1 MYFKKLELVGFKS
14 FLDKTTLNFEPGIT
28 AIVGPNGCGKC
39 LSAFSKVCLSDGS
52 RVKIKDLVDL
62 AIKNASKIEKIE
74 DGLVAYCD
82 LSQISVLSLNPQ
94 NLKIESKPIYAFIKR
109 RAPKYLLEIKTKSG
123 KTVVTTHYHPFF
135 SIKDGQIVDL
145 KAEQLKIGVRIAV
158 PRILAP
164 IRTNSKFDLF
174 QILKKFSYKD
184 RMYVPYS
191 QELSDFLSSIKTNY
205 ATYADMSNTLKINQL
220 AVKSALD
227 GQAMNITHFV
237 KILENAGIPEI
248 PEFVKLLKSRSSG
261 EITLPREMDT
271 SIARFLGYII
281 SEGRSTKENQ
291 VWFVNE
297 DKEIVEDFIRSA
309 RIGFGVEA
317 RAFNY
322 KKNAQD
328 VLIFSHALCKFLEKA
343 FDFKI
348 SSLSKDKVV
357 PTQIFNSEQSIITE
371 FLSALFEGDAYV
383 CVDKQGK
390 KKRETVYFE
399 YSTASRA
406 LACGI
411 SSLLLRLGV
420 QSVIREK
427 KKSAT
432 NTKEKN
438 KKLYYSVYIYGLENV
453 KRLTHLLNF
462 VGRKSEKLEQI
473 KNLNYKTNL
482 NLDLIPEVN
491 QTFKTLVKL
500 SGIKVKRFKKI
511 SPKLVSY
518 YENRCLPTRQG
529 LLEALSIVAEHSSL
543 TGLAK
548 TIYDYLKSLA
558 NSDIYW
564 DEIVSIKKMYSEK
577 WVYDLSILDTHN
589 FIAEDI
595 IVHNSNVFDAI
606 RWVLGEQS
614 IKALR
619 GSEMQDVI
627 FNGTDSKEPL
637 SMAEVSLSFDN
648 GKRFFNLDHN
658 EVVITRR
665 IFRSGESEYLLN
677 KTLVRLKD
685 ILDLFM
691 GTGIGA
697 ENYSLVEQGKI
708 DLVLSSRPEDRRLIF
723 DEAAGITKY
732 KVQKKEALRKLEETE
747 QNLLRINDI
756 IAEVKRQIGS
766 LERQANKARRYK
778 EIFEVLKQKEIS
790 LAILEEN
797 ELIAQK
803 DNIISQLNEL
813 GAAEG
818 RLLNIIQEHES
829 KLSTH
834 RTDLKAMEDNIMVLK
849 NRILNLDNLVLANE
863 ERINFNQEKTAELD
877 ENQKYLKAQMEQ
889 TKNRLVLDEEKLNNL
904 KIEHGNITKNIE
916 EKKLLNKE
924 KETQLSNL
932 SSSIKASLENIAK
945 TKRNILELVTKLT
958 QAKNQ
963 NTDLTAKQQVYL
975 ARKKRLEIENSK
987 VAEEKAQVKNNLDEL
1002 VIELKGLERA
1012 FQDLTIKI
1020 NNTKYE
1026 QGQENLSLNNINL
1039 DISNLE
1045 KEKLSLQSHKEF
1057 LERLKTK
1064 YEDISESMNAV
1075 VYLDKPPLDKVTGL
1089 VVRIKDYF
1097 PITPADKQVL
1107 ESARFKLSGEAKPI
1121 DLDAQKI
1128 IQKLEKIEENLTVLG
1143 NTKKASL
1150 ARIEELNKTIH
1161 NLEDE
1166 SRNQE
1171 ITLSNRRT
1179 SHNNILEQF
1188 NKINEEEEVIALE
1201 LSDVGKELTAL
1212 EEKLTGSQF
1221 QLSGLDKEQKYSEDL
1236 ILHEQNNI
1244 DLNHKTKEE
1253 VLVLIT
1259 QTKTELEGLMKRLDS
1274 DQVTL
1279 KILEDTYQQDKE
1291 SLSNFERQMKENVAK
1306 RESLVLGTKNLE
1318 AKIEQAHLD
1327 IDGLNK
1333 NLKETE
1339 DKYKEISGGVSDA
1352 MEKMESDRR
1361 ERDTLKNKLYEL
1373 QMQNKDVDFKLTSI
1387 KDRILQAY
1395 KIDLDISC
1403 LPQEADKN
1411 ILPLDI
1417 KRLKEKLDA
1426 CGTVNLVAI
1435 EEYDELKKRYDFL
1448 TQQQNDLVCAKE
1460 SVHEAI
1466 LKINRTTRKMFLE
1479 TFEKVRH
1486 EFRNYFKLLFNG
1498 GDAQIFL
1505 IDEQDPLESGIEII
1519 CRPPGKKLQNV
1530 LLLSGGEKSL
1540 SAIAL
1545 IFAIFKV
1552 KPSPFCVLDEIDASL
1567 DEANVDRFSRI
1578 LQEFVKDSQF
1588 IVITHNKKT
1597 IINADV
1603 MYGITM
1609 QESGVSKIVSVKFA
1623 ENRTIKDKETDA
1635 VVAEAV

>member
-14 FLDKTTLNFEPGIT
+14 FFDKTTLNFEPGIT

-39 LSAFSKVCLSDGS
+39 LSASSLVCLSDGS

-94 NLKIESKPIYAFIKR
+94 NLKIEPKPIYAFIKR

-135 SIKDGQIVDL
+135 SIKDGQVVDL

-158 PRILAP
+158 PR
-164 IRTNSKFDLF
+164 S
-174 QILKKFSYKD
+174 LKLTGA
-184 RMYVPYS
+184 YS
-191 QELSDFLSSIKTNY
+191 EKGLSEGLYGNG
-205 ATYADMSNTLKINQL
+205 LKN
-220 AVKSALD
+220 
-227 GQAMNITHFV
+227 
-237 KILENAGIPEI
+237 
-248 PEFVKLLKSRSSG
+248 VKLL
-261 EITLPREMDT
+261 M
-271 SIARFLGYII
+271 
-281 SEGRSTKENQ
+281 NQ
-291 VWFVNE
+291 LN
-297 DKEIVEDFIRSA
+297 
-309 RIGFGVEA
+309 
-317 RAFNY
+317 
-322 KKNAQD
+322 
-328 VLIFSHALCKFLEKA
+328 
-343 FDFKI
+343 FK
-348 SSLSKDKVV
+348 
-357 PTQIFNSEQSIITE
+357 
-371 FLSALFEGDAYV
+371 
-383 CVDKQGK
+383 GK
-390 KKRETVYFE
+390 K
-399 YSTASRA
+399 
-406 LACGI
+406 
-411 SSLLLRLGV
+411 
-420 QSVIREK
+420 SV
-427 KKSAT
+427 
-432 NTKEKN
+432 
-438 KKLYYSVYIYGLENV
+438 
-453 KRLTHLLNF
+453 
-462 VGRKSEKLEQI
+462 KLEEI

-529 LLEALSIVAEHSSL
+529 LLEALSIIAEHSSL

-577 WVYDLSILDTHN
+577 WVYDLSVLDTHN
-589 FIAEDI
+589 FIAQDI
-595 IVHNSNVFDAI
+595 IVHNSNIFDAI

-619 GSEMQDVI
+619 GSQMQDVI

-637 SMAEVSLSFDN
+637 SMAEVSLAFDN
-648 GKRFFNLDHN
+648 NKRYFAVDQN

-665 IFRSGESEYLLN
+665 VFRSGESEYLLN

-685 ILDLFM
+685 ILDLLM

-697 ENYSLVEQGKI
+697 ENYSLVEQGKV

-732 KVQKKEALRKLEETE
+732 KAQKKEALRKLEETG
-747 QNLLRINDI
+747 QNLLRVNDI

-766 LERQANKARRYK
+766 LERQATRARRYK
-778 EIFEVLKQKEIS
+778 EIFEELKQKEIN
-790 LAILEEN
+790 LAFLKNSELMLE
-797 ELIAQK
+797 K
-803 DNIISQLNEL
+803 THIINQLNEL
-813 GAAEG
+813 QVAQG

-829 KLSTH
+829 KVSAH
-834 RTDLKAMEDNIMVLK
+834 RADLKAMEDNILAIK
-849 NRILNLDNLVLANE
+849 NQILNLDNLISANE
-863 ERINFNQEKTAELD
+863 ERINFNQEKTSELD
-877 ENQKYLKAQMEQ
+877 ANQKYLQAQIEQ
-889 TKNRLVLDEEKLNNL
+889 TKNRLTLDEEKLTNL
-904 KIEHGNITKNIE
+904 KSEHDNITKNIE
-916 EKKLLNKE
+916 AKKSLLKVKE
-924 KETQLSNL
+924 IQLSNL
-932 SSSIKASLENIAK
+932 KSSIKASLENIAK

-958 QAKNQ
+958 QVKNQ
-963 NTDLTAKQQVYL
+963 VADLSSKQQIYL
-975 ARKKRLEIENSK
+975 ARKKRLEIERLK
-987 VAEEKAQVKNNLDEL
+987 VGEEKALFKNNLDNL
-1002 VIELKGLERA
+1002 TIELKGLENA
-1012 FQDLTIKI
+1012 FQDSNLKI
-1020 NNTKYE
+1020 ANIRTE
-1026 QGQENLSLNNINL
+1026 QEREGLSLNNINAGI
-1039 DISNLE
+1039 DNLE
-1045 KEKLSLQSHKEF
+1045 KEKLTLQSHKEF
-1057 LERLKTK
+1057 LEKLKTK

-1089 VVRIKDYF
+1089 VIKIKDE
-1097 PITPADKQVL
+1097 PEINSRDDKQAL

-1121 DLDAQKI
+1121 DLDTQKI
-1128 IQKLEKIEENLTVLG
+1128 SEKLESIGENLNALE

-1150 ARIEELNKTIH
+1150 RRIEELAKTIH
-1161 NLEDE
+1161 NLLDE
-1166 SRNQE
+1166 SHKQE
-1171 ITLSNRRT
+1171 IALSNRRASYNT
-1179 SHNNILEQF
+1179 ILGQF
-1188 NKINEEEEVIALE
+1188 NKINEEEEVINIE
-1201 LSDVGKELTAL
+1201 LAEVGSELTTL
-1212 EEKLTGSQF
+1212 EEKTTGFQS
-1221 QLSGLDKEQKYSEDL
+1221 QLSGLDKEEKDSEDL

-1244 DLNHKTKEE
+1244 DLDNKTREE
-1253 VLVLIT
+1253 VLVVIT
-1259 QTKTELEGLMKRLDS
+1259 QTKTELEGLGKRLDS
-1274 DQVTL
+1274 DQTTL
-1279 KILEDTYQQDKE
+1279 EILEGAYEQDKE
-1291 SLSNFERQMKENVAK
+1291 SLLNLERQMKENDTK
-1306 RESLVLGTKNLE
+1306 REGSVLEIKNLE

-1327 IDGLNK
+1327 IEAQNK
-1333 NLKETE
+1333 NLKVTE
-1339 DKYKEISGGVSDA
+1339 DKYKEISEGVGDA
-1352 MEKMESDRR
+1352 IENLESDRR
-1361 ERDTLKNKLYEL
+1361 QLDTLKNKLYEL
-1373 QMQNKDVDFKLTSI
+1373 QMQNKDVDFKITSI

-1403 LPQEADKN
+1403 GIPQETDKN
-1411 ILPLDI
+1411 TLSQDI
-1417 KRLKEKLDA
+1417 QRLNEKLNA

-1466 LKINRTTRKMFLE
+1466 LKINRTTKKMFLE
-1479 TFEKVRH
+1479 TFERVSE

-1498 GDAQIFL
+1498 GDAQVFL

-1552 KPSPFCVLDEIDASL
+1552 KPSLFCVLDEIDAAL
-1567 DEANVDRFSRI
+1567 DEANVDRFSR
-1578 LQEFVKDSQF
+1578 LLSEFAKDSQF

-1597 IINADV
+1597 IANAGV

-1623 ENRTIKDKETDA
+1623 EK
-1635 VVAEAV
+1635 

>member
-14 FLDKTTLNFEPGIT
+14 FFDKTTLNFEPGIT

-94 NLKIESKPIYAFIKR
+94 NLKIEPKPIYAFIKR

-191 QELSDFLSSIKTNY
+191 QELSDFLVNAKASH
-205 ATYADMSNTLKINQL
+205 ATCADKPNTLAINKI
-220 AVKSALD
+220 AVNSALS

-237 KILENAGIPEI
+237 KILENSGILEI

-261 EITLPREMDT
+261 EITLPRGMNT

-297 DKEIVEDFIRSA
+297 DKELVEDFIRSA
-309 RIGFGVEA
+309 RIGFSVEA

-322 KKNAQD
+322 KKSAQD

-343 FDFKI
+343 FDFDI
-348 SSLSKDKVV
+348 GSRSKDKKI
-357 PTQIFNSEQSIITE
+357 PSQIFSSGEEIITS

-383 CVDKQGK
+383 SVDRRGSGD
-390 KKRETVYFE
+390 YFE
-399 YSTASRA
+399 YSTASKS
-406 LACGI
+406 LAEGV

-420 QSVIREK
+420 FSVIRECRK
-427 KKSAT
+427 AAT
-432 NTKEKN
+432 NTELKKKN
-438 KKLYYSVYIYGLENV
+438 RYYSVFVYGIDNIKKLAHCL
-453 KRLTHLLNF
+453 KF
-462 VGRKSEKLEQI
+462 VGKKSEKLERI
-473 KNLNYKTNL
+473 KLLDLKPNP
-482 NLDLIPEVN
+482 NLDLIPEVDPL
-491 QTFKTLVKL
+491 FKNLIKL

-518 YENRCLPTRQG
+518 YENRCLPSRQG
-529 LLEALSIVAEHSSL
+529 LLEALSIIAEHAQLS
-543 TGLAK
+543 GLAK
-548 TIYDYLKSLA
+548 CIFDYLKRLA

-564 DEIVSIKKMYSEK
+564 DEIVSLKKVYSEK

-723 DEAAGITKY
+723 DEAAGITRY

-747 QNLLRINDI
+747 QNLLRVNDI

-778 EIFEVLKQKEIS
+778 EIFEVLKQKERS
-790 LAILEEN
+790 LAIFEKNQLMLE
-797 ELIAQK
+797 K

-818 RLLNIIQEHES
+818 RLLNIIQVHES

-924 KETQLSNL
+924 KETQLNNL
-932 SSSIKASLENIAK
+932 SSSIKTSLENIAK

-963 NTDLTAKQQVYL
+963 LTDLTAKQQVYL

-987 VAEEKAQVKNNLDEL
+987 VAEEKAQVKSNLDEL
-1002 VIELKGLERA
+1002 VIELKDLERI
-1012 FQDLTIKI
+1012 FQDLSIKI
-1020 NNTKYE
+1020 NSTRKE
-1026 QGQENLSLNNINL
+1026 QEQENLSLNNINVGI
-1039 DISNLE
+1039 DNLE
-1045 KEKLSLQSHKEF
+1045 KEKLTLLSHKEF
-1057 LERLKTK
+1057 LEKLKTK

-1097 PITPADKQVL
+1097 PITPADKQAL

-1128 IQKLEKIEENLTVLG
+1128 IEKLEKIEENLTALG
-1143 NTKKASL
+1143 NTKKAIL

-1259 QTKTELEGLMKRLDS
+1259 RTKTELEGLMKRLDS
-1274 DQVTL
+1274 DQATL

-1291 SLSNFERQMKENVAK
+1291 SLSNSERQMKENDAK

-1361 ERDTLKNKLYEL
+1361 ERDTLKDKLYEL

-1411 ILPLDI
+1411 ILSLDI

-1479 TFEKVRH
+1479 TFEKVRQ

-1623 ENRTIKDKETDA
+1623 ENRGVKDKEPVA